1 MADPAAPPSAP
12 SPQRPSLERLGLAT
26 DRPLVIVDVD
36 EVLGLF
42 MQGFGAW
49 IAERGYELRFERF
62 ALFQNIYRP
71 GAAENVD
78 LAEGREL
85 FNDFFATSCGELEPA
100 PGAVEALR
108 RLQPKAEI
116 LILSNAPPQAEQL
129 RGEWLKRHGL
139 PHALILSSGP
149 KGPITAGLVAQTT
162 GKTAFVDDLIPNLD
176 SVAEHS
182 PATATF
188 QHVADLRLRPL
199 APRSDRH
206 PRIDDWAELGEAI
219 AAAISHHR
227 YPLTP
232 AIACLRLAP
241 APGRRSGRRRSRRR
255 PRGG

>member
-1 MADPAAPPSAP
+1 VAAHAAPPSAP
-12 SPQRPSLERLGLAT
+12 ALESLGLSRE
-26 DRPLVIVDVD
+26 RPLVIVDVD

-42 MQGFGAW
+42 MQGFGAF

-71 GAAENVD
+71 GAAEHLD

-85 FNDFFATSCGELEPA
+85 FNAFFRAGCGEIEPA
-100 PGAVEALR
+100 PGAVAALN
-108 RLQPKAEI
+108 RLKARAEI
-116 LILSNAPPQAEQL
+116 LILSNAPAEAERL

-139 PHALILSSGP
+139 PRALILSSGP
-149 KGPITAGLVAQTT
+149 KGPITAGLVAQTS

-206 PRIDDWAELGEAI
+206 PRIDDWAALGEAI
-219 AAAISHHR
+219 EAAVS
-227 YPLTP
+227 
-232 AIACLRLAP
+232 
-241 APGRRSGRRRSRRR
+241 
-255 PRGG
+255 